1 MAVATVGI
9 FVKKE
14 KNKPSEA
21 ILEFYGLEMG
31 TWRGHVWSLHSGTF
45 LSCTPG
51 QSWYLSWIVY
61 FAERPEIRDSLELAN
76 IFL

>member
-9 FVKKE
+9 IVKKE

-31 TWRGHVWSLHSGTF
+31 TWRGHVWNLHSGTF

-51 QSWYLSWIVY
+51 QSWYLS
-61 FAERPEIRDSLELAN
+61 
-76 IFL
+76 

>member
-1 MAVATVGI
+1 MLKMFSGLPVTTMAVATVGI
-9 FVKKE
+9 IVKKE

-31 TWRGHVWSLHSGTF
+31 TWRGHVWNLHSGTF

-51 QSWYLSWIVY
+51 QSWYLS
-61 FAERPEIRDSLELAN
+61 
-76 IFL
+76 